1 MASDSESVID
11 ELPAELRGYLRLG
24 NDPKLIPQF
33 LELGIPNLDHILGG
47 GLTVGQYTLIKGNS
61 KVGKTY
67 LIVQAFKAAIAKGHD
82 CYLLDL
88 EKSYNP
94 EWYELQG
101 VDTSKVIVARPP
113 NGEKA
118 CDLLEALIRRNVG
131 MIAVDSLAAVVPGA
145 EIEKNH
151 AENTVGL
158 AAKLINRMT
167 RELVNEIQDTI
178 VLMVNQYRM
187 GIGVSYG
194 DPRTLPGGMGQ
205 EYFAWTTIQVKRSG
219 WLTEK
224 DQRVGFTM
232 EFYTETNRSAAP
244 FQSAKVPFKF
254 ATGLQIT
261 DALVEMALEFG
272 VIEAK
277 GGGNYYMDGERIA
290 VRGREALVAKLD
302 EELAFKEEVTLRVR
316 RGA

>member
-145 EIEKNH
+145 S
-151 AENTVGL
+151 
-158 AAKLINRMT
+158 
-167 RELVNEIQDTI
+167 
-178 VLMVNQYRM
+178 
-187 GIGVSYG
+187 VS
-194 DPRTLPGGMGQ
+194 
-205 EYFAWTTIQVKRSG
+205 
-219 WLTEK
+219 
-224 DQRVGFTM
+224 
-232 EFYTETNRSAAP
+232 
-244 FQSAKVPFKF
+244 
-254 ATGLQIT
+254 
-261 DALVEMALEFG
+261 
-272 VIEAK
+272 
-277 GGGNYYMDGERIA
+277 
-290 VRGREALVAKLD
+290 
-302 EELAFKEEVTLRVR
+302 
-316 RGA
+316 